1 MLITKYIHI
10 CSHSTAYGNVVTCQ
24 FVRLTVHKP
33 LLDLDAITHIYTHL
47 YIYIYVKQ
55 QSEQLL
61 LSFHIYLYNVFHIA
75 PLQSINMVFNWC
87 FKTIFMDFL
96 NFFNGYSR
104 IKLGN
109 FKTFLKGSDR
119 LCKVVELS
127 MQCCGKLLSDSFE
140 TYKTF

>member
-47 YIYIYVKQ
+47 YIYIYIYVKQ

-61 LSFHIYLYNVFHIA
+61 LSFHIY
-75 PLQSINMVFNWC
+75 
-87 FKTIFMDFL
+87 
-96 NFFNGYSR
+96 
-104 IKLGN
+104 
-109 FKTFLKGSDR
+109 
-119 LCKVVELS
+119 
-127 MQCCGKLLSDSFE
+127 
-140 TYKTF
+140 